1 MSQPA
6 FELKS
11 VTLSGE
17 AVVEGVGLFTGA
29 RSKVVIKPAMAGMG
43 IAFRRRDLGVGEREV
58 LIPAHVA
65 CAVSEQR
72 RTVLAADPAQ
82 ARANPKDLAKLGTVQ
97 TVEHILSALVGLG
110 ITDALV
116 DVEGPEI
123 PIGDG
128 SALPFV
134 EAVLG
139 IGIRELG
146 RASGDPAA
154 EPLVIGPV
162 VRVEGPGWWAE
173 ARPPEPGQLATCRYD
188 YHLDY
193 SSYPVPQLAAAAQR
207 RIPAQ
212 VAAFEAPVMGNI
224 ESRQRY
230 AEEVAPAR
238 TFCLVEE
245 AQMLRQQ
252 GLFGHVTPREMLVIG
267 DAGPAENAW
276 RFASA
281 GGSDEPARHKLL
293 DLIGDLALVGRPLV
307 GRIVAHRTGHAQN
320 QELARR
326 LLGL

>member
-1 MSQPA
+1 MSQSA
-6 FELKS
+6 IEVKS

-17 AVVEGVGLFTGA
+17 ALVEGVGLFTGA
-29 RSKVVIKPAMAGMG
+29 KSRMVVGPAPAGMG

-65 CAVSEQR
+65 CVVSEQR
-72 RTVLAADPAQ
+72 RTVLAADTAQ
-82 ARANPKDLAKLGTVQ
+82 ARANPKDLAKLPCVQ

-139 IGIRELG
+139 MGVREVG
-146 RASGDPAA
+146 GSGGCG
-154 EPLVIGPV
+154 EPLVMGSV

-173 ARPPEPGQLATCRYD
+173 ARPPEARQPAGCRYE

-193 SSYPVPQLAAAAQR
+193 SSYPVPQLAAVAQR

-212 VAAFEAPVMGNI
+212 EAAIEVPVTGSA
-224 ESRQRY
+224 ESRDRY

-267 DAGPAENAW
+267 DAGPMENAW